1 MARRN
6 FNNSNPD
13 TDETIV
19 VDYAEAVKRIKAS
32 RNRAFFLRVQTYAP
46 VKGEPDKVFNLA
58 ANIKVTSAQALGALE
73 EMYGKRFIAEAN
85 VTLHIF
91 KNTMFV
97 G

>member
-6 FNNSNPD
+6 FDNSNPD

-19 VDYAEAVKRIKAS
+19 VDYTNAVKRIKAS
-32 RNRAFFLRVQTYAP
+32 RNRAFFLRVQSYAP
-46 VKGEPDKVFNLA
+46 AKAEAGKVFDLSGHV
-58 ANIKVTSAQALGALE
+58 KVTAAQALDALE
-73 EMYGKRFIAEAN
+73 SMYGKRFAAEAS

-91 KNTMFV
+91 KNSMFI